1 MRCAFVL
8 AGAGLL
14 LLTACSTGRPLLE
27 RQPAPKPT
35 SIAAI
40 ASPSATAAPLVA
52 TPATPAATPAPTSTV
67 EPTPEATPPVTP
79 TPDPTREPEPA
90 TPEPTPAATP
100 TPAPTPAEV
109 APPPASTPATASYTS
124 ARAALPGAAPR
135 VQTLPLTAGSYLD
148 DSMIVSLYGFPGICT
163 MGELGCHS
171 PDRTI
176 GAVQQLA
183 QRYDDLNGAQGVIPA
198 LHLIVDVAQPTPRS
212 DGSYLGRMP
221 LERVAEYVELARRH
235 GLLLFLDLQI
245 GWTEPVD
252 SVRRYAQFL
261 DEPFVHI
268 AIDPEF
274 ATRSKGAAPGDVVGV
289 VTAAQV
295 NAVQRY
301 LAGLVRQHDIPP
313 KLFVVHQ
320 FRTSMLTNPQA
331 FSDVPEVVL
340 SVDMD
345 GVGKNFIKVD
355 GYWRYA
361 VADYSESPTFK
372 LFLQRD
378 LPRVMTP
385 EEVLALDVPP
395 AYVIYQ

>member
-1 MRCAFVL
+1 MRFAFVL

-67 EPTPEATPPVTP
+67 EPTPEATPPVIP

-90 TPEPTPAATP
+90 TPESTPAATP

-135 VQTLPLTAGSYLD
+135 VQMLPLPAGSYLD

-252 SVRRYAQFL
+252 SVRRYEQFL

-355 GYWRYA
+355 GYLRYA

>member
-1 MRCAFVL
+1 MRFAFVL

-40 ASPSATAAPLVA
+40 ASPSATTAPLVA

-109 APPPASTPATASYTS
+109 APPPAGTPATASYTS

-135 VQTLPLTAGSYLD
+135 VQTLPLTTGSYLD

-252 SVRRYAQFL
+252 SVRRYEQFL

-301 LAGLVRQHDIPP
+301 LAGVVRQHDIPP

>member
-1 MRCAFVL
+1 MRFAFVL

-135 VQTLPLTAGSYLD
+135 VQTLPLTTGSYLD

-252 SVRRYAQFL
+252 SVRRYEQFL